1 MPTQQHFLAPEL
13 LENMVSAV
21 TLIDHGRRADANET
35 LLVANALTA
44 AAIQTIG
51 TIYPDLVAR
60 QVANVNGAIDPGDDN
75 YTWHRLD
82 EVGMAD
88 YVANMG
94 DDIPLVDAYVME
106 QTGKVKHLAT
116 AFQYTTQ
123 DIRRMAAARK
133 NGRQAPATLD
143 VNKLAICDRVMERK
157 KDDIFA
163 FGDIGRQLPGMLTSV
178 NVTQVDAAA
187 STHGTNTRSWM
198 GPDKTGDEI
207 LQDMLASV
215 TAVVNQ
221 SKGFFQP
228 NKFLLPIDRY
238 RKAAS
243 TIISEDHNTGRTVLL
258 AFLENCR
265 LTGLTNM
272 QVYAWDKCL
281 TADAGNPRGM
291 CGYFDDMTLQLID
304 PLALTPTAPQPNNLA
319 FKVPCEARCGGTV
332 IYQPLA
338 FVYLDQL

>member
-1 MPTQQHFLAPEL
+1 MPTTQHFLAPEL
-13 LENMVSAV
+13 VEEMVSQV

-60 QVANVNGAIDPGDDN
+60 QVANVNGAIDPGDDT

-133 NGRQAPATLD
+133 NGRQASSTLD

-163 FGDIGRQLPGMLTSV
+163 FGDIGRQLPGMLTSA
-178 NVTQVDAAA
+178 NVTQVDAAQSA
-187 STHGTNTRSWM
+187 TAGNPRSWM
-198 GPDKTGDEI
+198 STKTGDEI
-207 LQDMLASV
+207 LADMLASV

-243 TIISEDHNTGRTVLL
+243 EMVSKTGDTGRTVLL

-265 LTGLTNM
+265 LTGLTDM
-272 QVYAWDKCL
+272 QVLAWDKCL

-291 CGYFDDMTLQLID
+291 CGRFDDTTLQLID

>member
-13 LENMVSAV
+13 LEDMVSAI

-94 DDIPLVDAYVME
+94 DDIPMVDAYVQE

-133 NGRQAPATLD
+133 NGRQAPAVLD
-143 VNKLAICDRVMERK
+143 VNKLAICDRMMERK

-163 FGDIGRQLPGMLTSV
+163 FGDIGRQLPGMLTNA
-178 NVTQVDAAA
+178 NVTQIDAAQ
-187 STHGTNTRSWM
+187 STTSGNPRSWM
-198 GPDKTGDEI
+198 STKTASEI
-207 LQDMLASV
+207 LADLIAMV
-215 TAVVNQ
+215 DTVVNQ

-228 NKFLLPIDRY
+228 NRVLLPIDRY
-238 RKAAS
+238 RKASSA
-243 TIISEDHNTGRTVLL
+243 IISTTHDTGRTVLA
-258 AFLENCR
+258 AFLDNCR
-265 LTGLTNM
+265 LTGLTDM
-272 QVYAWDKCL
+272 QVLAWNKNS
-281 TADAGNPRGM
+281 TADGGNPRGM
-291 CGYFDDMTLQLID
+291 CGRFDDTTLQLID
-304 PLALTPTAPQPNNLA
+304 PLPLTPTAPQPNNLA